1 MELLCGA
8 CHPGS
13 GSFQS
18 TLNFA
23 VNDAKD
29 QFQRAVYQCRRRLR
43 TGQSIVDTVREP
55 VIVLDKALRVIA
67 ASRSFYEIRGK
78 PEETQGKLCKHVP
91 LHLAKR
97 SFHRIGPS
105 HRQVSGNLRTHL
117 LYQV

>member
-1 MELLCGA
+1 MMQNTNFREQFTNVADA
-8 CHPGS
+8 CA
-13 GSFQS
+13 
-18 TLNFA
+18 LA
-23 VNDAKD
+23 
-29 QFQRAVYQCRRRLR
+29 
-43 TGQSIVDTVREP
+43 QSIVDTVREP

-67 ASRSFYEIRGK
+67 ASRSFYGIRGK